1 MGRFWGTAFCVLHD
15 AGSNTRLLSPRSCCK
30 FTLQSQVI
38 LLNYRDEKT
47 KSVLLL
53 TKLGIFQYNRGVQII
68 PYLVMAT
75 KGVILKKRCSKVSTE
90 GCGCCRTEGAG
101 FIPPTP
107 VHSHS
112 QLQQHR
118 HAALHHQQGEMQE
131 KRFNSKTI
139 FLALLLTL
147 WVLISPPC
155 LKSGRVSSRD
165 PCPWFQLHR
174 EQIQTGCCAVNT
186 RGALS
191 VNRKIE
197 F

>member
-1 MGRFWGTAFCVLHD
+1 MKKK
-15 AGSNTRLLSPRSCCK
+15 N
-30 FTLQSQVI
+30 
-38 LLNYRDEKT
+38 

-53 TKLGIFQYNRGVQII
+53 TKLGIFQYNRGMQITT
-68 PYLVMAT
+68 YLVMVT
-75 KGVILKKRCSKVSTE
+75 KRVILKKRCSKVSTE
-90 GCGCCRTEGAG
+90 GCGCCRTEGAE
-101 FIPPTP
+101 FIPPNPTP
-107 VHSHS
+107 VYSYSH
-112 QLQQHR
+112 LQQHR
-118 HAALHHQQGEMQE
+118 HAALCHQQGEIQG
-131 KRFNSKTI
+131 KRFNSKAI

-165 PCPWFQLHR
+165 PCPWFQLHW
-174 EQIQTGCCAVNT
+174 EQIQTGCCAVNM